1 MIAAWL
7 LLACGSGAD
16 SLWWQD
22 SWEVL
27 AVGRDRAVV
36 DARFFQTNTGLIRG
50 QGHVRFDRFA
60 HREVPIFYGRDALP
74 GDTLPGDT
82 LPGDTQALGALR
94 VGPDQLLEKDG
105 TWDLRVLSGELDAR
119 LTLQPDDTPA
129 PPTLQRDGWQVDA
142 VVPSASVEGILR
154 AGQRNSMLQGRA
166 VILHRQGDRPP
177 ARKGTHRV
185 AAFVMDA
192 EFSLGIDQTGSDAL
206 AWAWVDG
213 RSWSADSALV
223 RRLEDGI
230 VEMDFRPEAPIVARL
245 VPVPP
250 HHRRLLW
257 DHLSGLE
264 QWMLARVTGR
274 AERRIRG
281 ANAEVLVGEKTLK
294 APALILVEDYR

>member
-1 MIAAWL
+1 MIGAWL
-7 LLACGSGAD
+7 LLACGSGTD

-60 HREVPIFYGRDALP
+60 HREVPISYGRDALP
-74 GDTLPGDT
+74 GDTEANG
-82 LPGDTQALGALR
+82 GLR
-94 VGPDQLLEKDG
+94 VGPDQLLEKEG

-129 PPTLQRDGWQVDA
+129 PLALQRDGWLMEA

-154 AGQRNSMLQGRA
+154 AGQRNNMLQGRA

-177 ARKGTHRV
+177 ARKGTMRV
-185 AAFVMDA
+185 AAFVMDE

-206 AWAWVDG
+206 AWAWIDG
-213 RSWSADSALV
+213 RSWSTESALV
-223 RRLEDGI
+223 RRVGDGV

-264 QWMLARVTGR
+264 QWVIARVTGR

-281 ANAEVLVGEKTLK
+281 ANAEVLVGEKTLQ

>member
-1 MIAAWL
+1 MIGAWL

-36 DARFFQTNTGLIRG
+36 DARFFRTNTGLIRG
-50 QGHVRFDRFA
+50 QGHVRFDRIA
-60 HREVPIFYGRDALP
+60 HREVPVFYGRDALP
-74 GDTLPGDT
+74 RDTVIPEST
-82 LPGDTQALGALR
+82 EALGALR

-166 VILHRQGDRPP
+166 VILHRWGHRPP
-177 ARKGTHRV
+177 ARKGTTRV

-192 EFSLGIDQTGSDAL
+192 EFSLGIDQTGADAL

-213 RSWSADSALV
+213 RSWSTESALV
-223 RRLEDGI
+223 RRVGDGV

-257 DHLSGLE
+257 DHLSVLE
-264 QWMLARVTGR
+264 QWVLARVTGR

-281 ANAEVLVGEKTLK
+281 ANAEVRVGEKTLE

>member
-1 MIAAWL
+1 MIGAWL
-7 LLACGSGAD
+7 LLACASGSD

-27 AVGRDRAVV
+27 AVGRDGAVV
-36 DARFFQTNTGLIRG
+36 DARFFQTNTGLVRG

-60 HREVPIFYGRDALP
+60 HKEVPIFYGRDALP
-74 GDTLPGDT
+74 RDTVAD
-82 LPGDTQALGALR
+82 GALK
-94 VGPDQLLEKDG
+94 VGPDQLVEKEG
-105 TWDLRVLSGELDAR
+105 SWDLRVLSGELDAR
-119 LTLQPDDTPA
+119 LTLQPDDTPP
-129 PPTLQRDGWQVDA
+129 PPTLKRDGWQVDA
-142 VVPSASVEGILR
+142 VAPSATVEGIVR

-166 VILHRQGDRPP
+166 VILHRSGDRPP

-213 RSWSADSALV
+213 RSWSAESALV
-223 RRLEDGI
+223 RRLEDGV

-264 QWMLARVTGR
+264 QWVLARVTGR
-274 AERRIRG
+274 AERRIRS
-281 ANAEVLVGEKTLK
+281 ANAHVQVGEETLQ
-294 APALILVEDYR
+294 APALILVEDFR